1 MNSSTRE
8 DLPTLDSLP
17 DPPVEKTG
25 WPWTEQDDSLSE
37 TRSSSEPRPK
47 ISIVT
52 PSYNQGQFIEETLR
66 SVLLQRYPNLEYIVI
81 DGGSTDETIDVIEKY
96 APWIDHW
103 VSAPDEGQSHAINK
117 GLARSS
123 GEIWNWINSDDL
135 LEPGALWSI
144 AQNFGDHD
152 VLIGRARHFEED
164 QEGASRIKE
173 ADVDA
178 FAPEPLLRASCQFS
192 QEAVW
197 LKMDHVKELGGV
209 DESFHYSM
217 DRELYVRYTY
227 HYPDVTGIENILG
240 RFRAHDASKSIQSG
254 FDTLDNSFRRDYLRM
269 ARKLRAREEY
279 SRIHD
284 LCDKRIEWLEWL
296 LYIGQLK
303 AQEERSVVARLAEL
317 FGEALQRPRTRL
329 SRFTLGQARRMLRKA
344 FRASTGSP
352 R

>member
-1 MNSSTRE
+1 MDSSTRE

-25 WPWTEQDDSLSE
+25 WPWTEQGDSLSE
-37 TRSSSEPRPK
+37 TRSSSGPWPK
-47 ISIVT
+47 ISVVT
-52 PSYNQGQFIEETLR
+52 PSYNQGQFIEETIR

-81 DGGSTDETIDVIEKY
+81 DGGSTDETVNIIEQY

-103 VSAPDEGQSHAINK
+103 VSEPDGGQSHAINK

-164 QEGASRIKE
+164 QGGTSRIKE
-173 ADVDA
+173 SDVDA

-197 LKMDHVKELGGV
+197 LKMDHVKDLGGV

-269 ARKLRAREEY
+269 ARKLRAESTY
-279 SRIHD
+279 ASLHD
-284 LCDKRIEWLEWL
+284 LCDRRIEWLEWL
-296 LYIGQLK
+296 LYIGRLQD
-303 AQEERSVVARLAEL
+303 QEERSIYDRLLDL
-317 FGEALQRPRTRL
+317 FKNALLRPRARVN
-329 SRFTLGQARRMLRKA
+329 RFTLGAARKMWKEA
-344 FRASTGSP
+344 H
-352 R
+352 